1 MATRLVIVGLPGSGK
16 TTVFNALTRADAKT
30 GGFGAASDEPN
41 LANVKVPDPRLDL
54 LTEMFKPERKVQA
67 DVQYYDVAGIAKGI
81 AEKGM
86 SGALLNHLAQAEALI
101 HVVRAFEDDDLP
113 HPDGSID
120 PMRDIET
127 INLEFA
133 FSDLAIIEKRL
144 QRLEA
149 QIPKMRGA
157 EKEAYEREQ
166 VVLTGLK
173 DALEQDQPLRD
184 VVPALDPD
192 DRKLLSGFGL
202 LSAKPLLILL
212 NTGESQLGAP
222 SDALVAEARERSGW
236 QKLRLDRETPAVILD
251 AKFMQLDFGGIAKGF
266 AADEA
271 MKILKQ
277 HGFARSL
284 VAASGDIVVGD
295 PPPDHD
301 AWRIGIRSLDV
312 VMANDPDKPL
322 TGSVPLIQGAISTS
336 GDTQQAV
343 NIDGVRY
350 SHIVDTKTAL
360 GLTHRIAV
368 TVIGPDAT
376 TTDSYATTVSVLG
389 KERGLAFIESKPGVE
404 CLILEADDAGTIT
417 ETRSSRFPEI
427 ARGE

>member
-1 MATRLVIVGLPGSGK
+1 MESDASNLRQSPSPL
-16 TTVFNALTRADAKT
+16 ALTTAAAIQQGWVRHLTLLSLALFLVSCDRPPVAPETAPEELVKSGAPALLTFQEGHMGTEFTLRVWAGPEELVAAKAAVAEAFARIEALEMVFSDYEVDSEIVRLTTHPPGEAVPISSDLFAMLVKTQTLSEET
-30 GGFGAASDEPN
+30 GGAFDVTVGPM
-41 LANVKVPDPRLDL
+41 VRLWRQARKNHRL
-54 LTEMFKPERKVQA
+54 PTAER
-67 DVQYYDVAGIAKGI
+67 I
-81 AEKGM
+81 
-86 SGALLNHLAQAEALI
+86 
-101 HVVRAFEDDDLP
+101 
-113 HPDGSID
+113 
-120 PMRDIET
+120 
-127 INLEFA
+127 
-133 FSDLAIIEKRL
+133 
-144 QRLEA
+144 
-149 QIPKMRGA
+149 
-157 EKEAYEREQ
+157 
-166 VVLTGLK
+166 
-173 DALEQDQPLRD
+173 
-184 VVPALDPD
+184 
-192 DRKLLSGFGL
+192 
-202 LSAKPLLILL
+202 
-212 NTGESQLGAP
+212 
-222 SDALVAEARERSGW
+222 AEARERSGW

>member
-16 TTVFNALTRADAKT
+16 TTVFNALTRAEAKT
-30 GGFGAASDEPN
+30 GGFGASADEPN
-41 LANVKVPDPRLDL
+41 LATVKVPDPRLDL
-54 LTEMFKPERKVQA
+54 LTDMFKPERKVQA

-86 SGALLNHLAQAEALI
+86 SGALLNHLAQGEALI

-127 INLEFA
+127 IDLEFA

-166 VVLTGLK
+166 VVLLGLK
-173 DALEQDQPLRD
+173 EALESDKPLRD
-184 VVPALDPD
+184 VVPTLEPD

-222 SDALVAEARERSGW
+222 SEALVAEARSRFTGDHVAVDALSG
-236 QKLRLDRETPAVILD
+236 QIEMEIGRLDAESAEVFMSDLGIKESSLGRIIRVSFDLLGLMPFFTVGPDECRAWTIERGATAVEAAGAIHSD
-251 AKFMQLDFGGIAKGF
+251 IQRGF
-266 AADEA
+266 IRAE
-271 MKILKQ
+271 
-277 HGFARSL
+277 
-284 VAASGDIVVGD
+284 VVGYQD
-295 PPPDHD
+295 
-301 AWRIGIRSLDV
+301 
-312 VMANDPDKPL
+312 
-322 TGSVPLIQGAISTS
+322 LI
-336 GDTQQAV
+336 
-343 NIDGVRY
+343 
-350 SHIVDTKTAL
+350 
-360 GLTHRIAV
+360 
-368 TVIGPDAT
+368 
-376 TTDSYATTVSVLG
+376 
-389 KERGLAFIESKPGVE
+389 
-404 CLILEADDAGTIT
+404 DAGTMA
-417 ETRSSRFPEI
+417 ETKK
-427 ARGE
+427 RGTFRREGKTYIVQDGDIINFLFNV